1 MRRLAI
7 TRRPA
12 SSNLAMI
19 LPVRFRRVAS
29 GLMMERVRST
39 AMGAPEV
46 KAAGLCNGFARR
58 TSAVIRPPQ
67 MLAIDNIVVRIAGR
81 EILSGATANLPAGR
95 RIGLVGRNGA
105 GKTTLFKVIL
115 GTLHQDD
122 GNISWP
128 SAWRVG
134 AVAQEAPGTDVSLI
148 DTVLE
153 ADQER
158 TRLLAE
164 AEHESDGHRL
174 GDIYHRLDA
183 IDAYTA
189 PARAAEILAGLGFS
203 AEDQLRPCREFSGGW
218 RMRVALAAI
227 LFSAP
232 DLLLL
237 DEPTNYLD
245 LEGVLWLEN
254 FIQKYRGTILIVSH
268 DRDLLN
274 TACEFILHLERG
286 KLKLYTGGY
295 DTFTATRAAGRAQ
308 DMAFAKKQE
317 AARAHMQKFVDRF
330 KASAAKARQAQS
342 RVKMLAKMAMVEV
355 PPDEHVAPIHIPE
368 ATAASPPLITMDRAS
383 VGYEPGKPILT
394 GLSFRFDPEDRVALL
409 GKNGNGKS
417 TMAKLLAGKLA
428 AMAGEF
434 TPARKLVVGYFAQ
447 HQAEELDTS
456 VTPILTLQRLRPK
469 LTLEQVRGQLGGFG
483 FTQDKQQTLV
493 GQLSGGERARLML
506 ALATLDKPNLL
517 ILDEPTNHL
526 DIDARGELLSALNDF
541 DGAVVLVSHDR
552 RLIEATADRLLLV
565 ANGEVR
571 PFDGDL
577 DDYRRYLLSG
587 DAAPA
592 REPEAKAAKDTARRD
607 GAEKRRQLK
616 PLKDKLEA
624 AEHQIAELNIE
635 IAKCD
640 KSLADPLLFA
650 KDPARGK
657 AVSKKRADAIKKLET
672 LEARWLKIQE
682 EYELAMAEA

>member
-1 MRRLAI
+1 MRKSGRLIAED
-7 TRRPA
+7 RQYARQ
-12 SSNLAMI
+12 
-19 LPVRFRRVAS
+19 
-29 GLMMERVRST
+29 
-39 AMGAPEV
+39 
-46 KAAGLCNGFARR
+46 GFAADSLWY
-58 TSAVIRPPQ
+58 TPPPMLVINNV
-67 MLAIDNIVVRIAGR
+67 LVRIAGR
-81 EILSGATANLPAGR
+81 EILKGASASLPAGR
-95 RIGLVGRNGA
+95 RVGLVGRNGA
-105 GKTTLFKVIL
+105 GKSTLLKVIL
-115 GTLHQDD
+115 DQLHPDD
-122 GNISWP
+122 GAVSWP
-128 SAWRVG
+128 SAWRLG

-153 ADQER
+153 ADKER

-174 GDIYHRLDA
+174 GEIYARLDA

-203 AEDQLRPCREFSGGW
+203 AEDQLRPCKEFSGGW

-254 FIQKYRGTILIVSH
+254 FIQKYRGTILMVSH

-295 DTFTATRAAGRAQ
+295 DTFMATRAAARAS

-330 KASAAKARQAQS
+330 KASATRARQAQS
-342 RVKMLAKMAMVEV
+342 RVKMLAKMASVEV
-355 PPDEHVAPIHIPE
+355 PPDEHVAPIRIPE
-368 ATAASPPLITMDRAS
+368 ATPASPPLITMDRAA
-383 VGYEPGKPILT
+383 VGYEAGKPILT

-417 TMAKLLAGKLA
+417 TMAKLLAGKLE
-428 AMAGEF
+428 AMSGDF

-447 HQAEELDTS
+447 HQAEELDTT
-456 VTPILTLQRLRPK
+456 VTPILTLQRMRPK
-469 LTLEQVRGQLGGFG
+469 LTLEQVRTQLGGFG
-483 FTQDKQQTLV
+483 FSADKQQTSV
-493 GQLSGGERARLML
+493 GKLSGGERARLML
-506 ALATLDKPNLL
+506 ALTTLDKPNLL

-526 DIDARGELLSALNDF
+526 DIDARNELLTALNDF
-541 DGAVVLVSHDR
+541 DGAVILVSHDR

-565 ANGEVR
+565 ADGKVT
-571 PFDGDL
+571 PFEGDL
-577 DDYRRYLLSG
+577 DDYRRFLLSG
-587 DAAPA
+587 DNTPTQRNAAPVV
-592 REPEAKAAKDTARRD
+592 PEVKVSKDEVRRSA
-607 GAEKRRQLK
+607 AEKRQTLK
-616 PLKDKLEA
+616 PLKDKVDA
-624 AEHQIAELNIE
+624 AESQIASLTSELN
-635 IAKCD
+635 KLD
-640 KSLADPLLFA
+640 KALSDPL
-650 KDPARGK
+650 
-657 AVSKKRADAIKKLET
+657 I
-672 LEARWLKIQE
+672 
-682 EYELAMAEA
+682 

>member
-1 MRRLAI
+1 
-7 TRRPA
+7 
-12 SSNLAMI
+12 
-19 LPVRFRRVAS
+19 
-29 GLMMERVRST
+29 
-39 AMGAPEV
+39 
-46 KAAGLCNGFARR
+46 
-58 TSAVIRPPQ
+58 
-67 MLAIDNIVVRIAGR
+67 MLAIDNITVRIAGR

-105 GKTTLFKVIL
+105 GKSTLFNVIL
-115 GTLHQDD
+115 GRLHQDD
-122 GNISWP
+122 GEISVP
-128 SAWRVG
+128 ASWRVG
-134 AVAQEAPGTDVSLI
+134 AVAQEAPGTDVSLL

-153 ADQER
+153 ADPER
-158 TRLLAE
+158 LRLLAE
-164 AEHESDGHRL
+164 AEHESDGHKL
-174 GDIYHRLDA
+174 GEIYHRLDA

-189 PARAAEILAGLGFS
+189 PSRAAEILAGLGFS
-203 AEDQLRPCREFSGGW
+203 AEEQLRPCREFSGGW

-295 DTFTATRAAGRAQ
+295 DTFVATRAAARAN

-355 PPDEHVAPIHIPE
+355 PPDEHVAPIRIPQ
-368 ATAASPPLITMDRAS
+368 ATEASPPLITMDRAS

-417 TMAKLLAGKLA
+417 TMAKLLAGKLQ
-428 AMAGEF
+428 AMSGDF

-447 HQAEELDTS
+447 HQAEELDTT
-456 VTPILTLQRLRPK
+456 VTPILTLQRMRPK
-469 LTLEQVRGQLGGFG
+469 LTLEQVRTQLGGFG
-483 FTQDKQQTLV
+483 FSADKQQTQV
-493 GQLSGGERARLML
+493 GKLSGGERARLML

-526 DIDARGELLSALNDF
+526 DIDARNELLTALNDF
-541 DGAVVLVSHDR
+541 DGAVILVSHDR

-565 ANGEVR
+565 SNGHVT
-571 PFDGDL
+571 PFEGDL
-577 DDYRRYLLSG
+577 DDYRRFLLSG
-587 DAAPA
+587 DNTPTQRNAASAAAP
-592 REPEAKAAKDTARRD
+592 EMKASKEEARRSN
-607 GAEKRRQLK
+607 AEKRANLK
-616 PLKDKLEA
+616 PLKDKITA
-624 AEHQIAELNIE
+624 AESQIASLTAEL
-635 IAKCD
+635 AKLD
-640 KSLADPLLFA
+640 KTLSDPLLFS
-650 KDPARGK
+650 KDPAK
-657 AVSKKRADAIKKLET
+657 ATSVSKKRADAARKLEAAEKAWVAAS
-672 LEARWLKIQE
+672 EA
-682 EYELAMAEA
+682 YENANA